1 MIIPIRCMNCGHTLA
16 DIWLWY
22 QREVIRIRAEQG
34 LGGSAGTPMYMDGTS
49 IPKTAEKQ
57 VLDELGLD
65 RYCCRSKLLT
75 HVDLSTKV

>member
-34 LGGSAGTPMYMDGTS
+34 LGGAAGTPMYMDGTS
-49 IPKTAEKQ
+49 IPVTAEKQ

-75 HVDLSTKV
+75 HVDLATKV